1 MRRPAKKSKA
11 RRAMRPASESQ
22 RSQDSVRIV
31 VHGKVLP
38 GFRLFLLFDDGTEGE
53 LDLSAHLSGPIFEP
67 LKDERYFAQGRVD
80 HELGTVVWPNGA
92 DFAPEFLYDELRAR
106 GEPIIHRAG

>member
-1 MRRPAKKSKA
+1 MARSAKKSKA
-11 RRAMRPASESQ
+11 RRATRPASESR

-53 LDLSAHLSGPIFEP
+53 LDLSAHLSGPVFEP
-67 LKDERYFAQGRVD
+67 LKDEKFFARGRVD

-92 DFAPEFLYDELRAR
+92 DLAPEFLYDELRTR
-106 GEPIIHRAG
+106 GRLVAHRAG